1 MRPEV
6 LFPLF
11 TDVRTLEGI
20 GPRMAEL
27 IGKVCGRRIRDV
39 LLTPPSKLV
48 ERRNCPSIGSA
59 DTDEIVTLTVT
70 VGGHSPGRRKQQ
82 PYKVLVLDETGNLDL
97 TFFNARPDYLRKV
110 LPEGTKRVISGKIE
124 KYRGVAQMTHPDY
137 IFPPEQTGKIPEFET
152 QYPLT
157 AGLTQKMMRKAVAGA
172 LNHCPNLP
180 EWLDQTML
188 AKENWPEF
196 PEALQTIHTPES
208 KITATANSQAR
219 QRLAYDELFSNQLA
233 LALTREHARKQKGRR
248 FEAKGAYVDEVRTTS
263 SFTPTNAQTHVFEE
277 IRNDLTNP
285 RRMSR
290 LLQGDVGSGKTFVAA
305 LTCAHVA
312 EAGAQI
318 AIMAPTEILA
328 RQLKQTLKIFLEP
341 ANLNVA
347 ALTGAD
353 RGGRRDALLRG
364 IKEGHIDVICGTHAL
379 FQEGVEFADLGLVII
394 DEQHRFGVQDRF
406 RLTSKGKRPDIL
418 VMTATPIPRTL
429 ALAAYSDLDISILGE
444 KPAGRKPV
452 ETRAVPIQKLH
463 SVADGLERAIAEDNQ
478 IYWVCPLVEDSDL
491 IDLASV
497 EERFRHLSSRFGDKV
512 GLLHGKLSAKEKEAV
527 SESFKRGNFDILVAT
542 TVIEVG
548 IDAPNA
554 TIMVI
559 EHAERFGLA
568 QLHQLR
574 GRVGRNDK
582 ESACILLY
590 KRPLTE
596 NAKTRLNI
604 LRETDNGFLIA
615 EEDWNLRGSGDLLGS
630 RQSGLPVYRLADID
644 KHKTLLETA
653 VKDARLLSKS
663 DPKLETQRG
672 QAARVLLYLFEREIG
687 VSLMQSA

>member
-208 KITATANSQAR
+208 KI
-219 QRLAYDELFSNQLA
+219 
-233 LALTREHARKQKGRR
+233 
-248 FEAKGAYVDEVRTTS
+248 
-263 SFTPTNAQTHVFEE
+263 
-277 IRNDLTNP
+277 
-285 RRMSR
+285 
-290 LLQGDVGSGKTFVAA
+290 
-305 LTCAHVA
+305 
-312 EAGAQI
+312 
-318 AIMAPTEILA
+318 
-328 RQLKQTLKIFLEP
+328 
-341 ANLNVA
+341 
-347 ALTGAD
+347 
-353 RGGRRDALLRG
+353 
-364 IKEGHIDVICGTHAL
+364 
-379 FQEGVEFADLGLVII
+379 
-394 DEQHRFGVQDRF
+394 
-406 RLTSKGKRPDIL
+406 
-418 VMTATPIPRTL
+418 
-429 ALAAYSDLDISILGE
+429 
-444 KPAGRKPV
+444 KPACAG
-452 ETRAVPIQKLH
+452 T
-463 SVADGLERAIAEDNQ
+463 
-478 IYWVCPLVEDSDL
+478 
-491 IDLASV
+491 
-497 EERFRHLSSRFGDKV
+497 
-512 GLLHGKLSAKEKEAV
+512 
-527 SESFKRGNFDILVAT
+527 
-542 TVIEVG
+542 
-548 IDAPNA
+548 DA
-554 TIMVI
+554 
-559 EHAERFGLA
+559 
-568 QLHQLR
+568 
-574 GRVGRNDK
+574 
-582 ESACILLY
+582 
-590 KRPLTE
+590 
-596 NAKTRLNI
+596 
-604 LRETDNGFLIA
+604 
-615 EEDWNLRGSGDLLGS
+615 
-630 RQSGLPVYRLADID
+630 
-644 KHKTLLETA
+644 
-653 VKDARLLSKS
+653 
-663 DPKLETQRG
+663 
-672 QAARVLLYLFEREIG
+672 
-687 VSLMQSA
+687 